1 MSQCET
7 NEKVNELIQKK
18 QYYHSYQPLFRFSDW
33 ELFGYEAFFRC
44 ESFTPEALF
53 TTPLEQ
59 DLMFELDTVSIYE
72 AITSY
77 ARSITSAPKNLF
89 VNILPSTLL
98 HPSLPSFLEKLY
110 ATNSV
115 PSRYIVFEI
124 NEAEEIADYR
134 AFGEAISRLR
144 RAGFRIALDD
154 VGKGVAS
161 LRRIVEVE
169 PDYIKLDRYFAT
181 NLSRSPK
188 KQRLIQ
194 LLVTYC
200 QDHTYLILEGI
211 ETPEDLAAAKVL
223 GVDIGQGYVLGKPA
237 ALQQGNS

>member
-1 MSQCET
+1 MCQCET
-7 NEKVNELIQKK
+7 NEKVNELIEKK

-33 ELFGYEAFFRC
+33 ELVGYEAFFRC
-44 ESFTPEALF
+44 ESFTPEVLF
-53 TTPLEQ
+53 TTLLEQ
-59 DLMFELDTVSIYE
+59 DLMYELDTTSIYE

-77 ARSITSAPKNLF
+77 AQSMTSAPKNLF

-98 HPSLPSFLEKLY
+98 HPSLPSFLEKLQ

-115 PSRYIVFEI
+115 PNRYIIFEI
-124 NEAEEIADYR
+124 NEAEQITDYR
-134 AFGEAISRLR
+134 AFGEAVRRLR
-144 RAGFRIALDD
+144 QDGFRIALDD

-161 LRRIVEVE
+161 LQRIVEVE

-181 NLSRSPK
+181 DLSSSEK
-188 KQRLIQ
+188 KQRMIQ

-200 QDHTYLILEGI
+200 RNHTFLILEGI

-223 GVDIGQGYVLGKPA
+223 GVDIGQGYVLGKPGS
-237 ALQQGNS
+237 LHHMNS